1 MCWRELAKRS
11 SKPTRRSLAVCSE
24 LRQLHRWP
32 TAPQIILLVI
42 AGLLKAMA
50 VAVVAYNS
58 SREGQQ
64 KDPSWFGKL
73 LTEPILKTAAR
84 YAITC

>member
-1 MCWRELAKRS
+1 MTLY
-11 SKPTRRSLAVCSE
+11 
-24 LRQLHRWP
+24 
-32 TAPQIILLVI
+32 

-58 SREGQQ
+58 SREAQQ

-73 LTEPILKTAAR
+73 MTEPILKAAAR
-84 YAITC
+84 FATPDT